1 MKRRKFIYKVCSAS
15 AACSIPMV
23 LTTLQSCTSYNSED
37 DPDNVEVNPI
47 DENLIEFDLN
57 DTKYAAL
64 KQIGAS
70 IVTMASDFDKAGL
83 IFFRQNQTTLLA
95 FSRKCPHAGS
105 AIDPFISGISTCPN
119 HGAKF
124 RTDGSAISGPT
135 NASLKQYTTKIN
147 GSIVT
152 VTK

>member
-1 MKRRKFIYKVCSAS
+1 MKRRKFIHKVCSLS
-15 AACSIPMV
+15 AACAIPMV
-23 LTTLQSCTSYNSED
+23 MTTLQSCTSYNSED
-37 DPDNVEVNPI
+37 DSDNIEVNPI

-57 DTKYAAL
+57 DAKYAAL

-83 IFFRQNQTTLLA
+83 IFFRQNQTILLA

-105 AIDPFISGISTCPN
+105 AIDPFVSGISTCPG

-124 RTDGSAISGPT
+124 RLDGSAISGPT
-135 NASLKQYTTKIN
+135 NANLKQYTAKIN
-147 GSIVT
+147 GSMVT
-152 VTK
+152 ITK